1 MTVIKIDNNPE
12 SFLQVITQLRTEY
25 PSLAFISYLDGEY
38 GFRVILFNSLVYQ
51 FSQLQRKLKNPIVG
65 LCFIGNTF
73 FLKHYCDIIIE
84 VQDVA
89 FIWDAF
95 DTQTPEQL
103 SKRNHMP
110 LHLPYAGNDA
120 GHYFYKVG
128 YTNTRYEE
136 ILLNLQFS
144 NIFFTYHSAGSWHTT
159 GEINNIQTAPYISD
173 LYVGKINNNYYKLVD
188 NTALTNTMNE
198 FIDHLNYAFIK
209 LTSFSNFIKNT
220 EKNDTIVTWVRNS
233 NTIVDANMPKDIYLA
248 LFEYCIQHKKHLY
261 VFLDLNKVS
270 VPENEY
276 LHVCDYRKNNS
287 PLFDE
292 FVKICNKAYLYV
304 GCDSG
309 SSYIASYYT
318 KANCLLY
325 NRQWK
330 YSAIIS
336 ELPVFITKEEL
347 ISKLDSI
354 YFPSNKLLE

>member
-1 MTVIKIDNNPE
+1 MTVIKIDNDPE
-12 SFLQVITQLRTEY
+12 SFLQVITQIRTIN

-89 FIWDAF
+89 FKWDAF

-103 SKRNHMP
+103 AKRNHMP
-110 LHLPYAGNDA
+110 LNLPYAGNDA
-120 GHYFYKVG
+120 GHYFYKLG

-136 ILLNLQFS
+136 ILLNLKFS
-144 NIFFTYHSAGSWHTT
+144 NIFFTYHSAGSWQTT

-188 NTALTNTMNE
+188 TALTNTMNE

-209 LTSFSNFIKNT
+209 LTSFSNFKKNT
-220 EKNDTIVTWVRNS
+220 EKNDIIVTWVRKS
-233 NTIVDANMPKDIYLA
+233 NTVEANMPEDIYLA

-261 VFLDLNKVS
+261 VFLDINKVS

-325 NRQWK
+325 NQQWK
-330 YSAIIS
+330 YTAIINQ
-336 ELPVFITKEEL
+336 LPVFTTKQEL
-347 ISKLDSI
+347 ITMLDSK
-354 YFPSNKLLE
+354 YN